1 MAQEP
6 KYKLIEEEALRDLI
20 ATNYRHSYAIILLS
34 YVCSRQNIN
43 IGMTALEACGVLNL
57 SPRQLEEARK
67 RCQIRTLGAAKNRV
81 YSAYDLAMLA
91 AQLHRKNDDRLQKD
105 SVIQSPA
112 NSGAIKP
119 LLSFF
124 SCRDRSLV
132 KAAYP
137 VFVQRSISAFMQYGI
152 FHFFRYL
159 SRTLTT
165 MD

>member
-67 RCQIRTLGAAKNRV
+67 RCQIRTLGACLL
-81 YSAYDLAMLA
+81 YT
-91 AQLHRKNDDRLQKD
+91 
-105 SVIQSPA
+105 SP
-112 NSGAIKP
+112 SP
-119 LLSFF
+119 
-124 SCRDRSLV
+124 RDR
-132 KAAYP
+132 
-137 VFVQRSISAFMQYGI
+137 G
-152 FHFFRYL
+152 
-159 SRTLTT
+159 
-165 MD
+165 

>member
-43 IGMTALEACGVLNL
+43 IGMTAREACGVLNL

-91 AQLHRKNDDRLQKD
+91 AQLHRKKMMTDFKK
-105 SVIQSPA
+105 IP
-112 NSGAIKP
+112 
-119 LLSFF
+119 SFNL
-124 SCRDRSLV
+124 RQI
-132 KAAYP
+132 P
-137 VFVQRSISAFMQYGI
+137 EP
-152 FHFFRYL
+152 
-159 SRTLTT
+159 
-165 MD
+165 